1 VFPDFRSKAEAK
13 VGHAAGSSF
22 EQVLRSLLNMHHH
35 KSMRTQLQQEADQ
48 EL

>member
-1 VFPDFRSKAEAK
+1 VFPDFRSKAQAK

-22 EQVLRSLLNMHHH
+22 KQVLPSLLNMHHH
-35 KSMRTQLQQEADQ
+35 KTMRAQLQQEADQ